1 MSTTVK
7 HSSPSTHE
15 TNDSTNHSKNRGG
28 RKTWLSLTFR
38 ILATLALV
46 GFVLQRVEWESLV
59 SLLKSL
65 QWQWF
70 AAGQAIAIAI
80 QVVAGIRWSA
90 LARPIALF
98 IPLVFLYG
106 DSLKVS
112 FSISAFHLQLVVT
125 CKSVQALRHKPW
137 PSSRGL
143 HNTCRSSCRSLRTR
157 NISRIS
163 TAVT

>member
-15 TNDSTNHSKNRGG
+15 TNDSTNHSKNSSSR
-28 RKTWLSLTFR
+28 RAWLRLTVR

-90 LARPIALF
+90 LARPTPGTTTL
-98 IPLVFLYG
+98 
-106 DSLKVS
+106 S
-112 FSISAFHLQLVVT
+112 
-125 CKSVQALRHKPW
+125 
-137 PSSRGL
+137 
-143 HNTCRSSCRSLRTR
+143 
-157 NISRIS
+157 
-163 TAVT
+163 